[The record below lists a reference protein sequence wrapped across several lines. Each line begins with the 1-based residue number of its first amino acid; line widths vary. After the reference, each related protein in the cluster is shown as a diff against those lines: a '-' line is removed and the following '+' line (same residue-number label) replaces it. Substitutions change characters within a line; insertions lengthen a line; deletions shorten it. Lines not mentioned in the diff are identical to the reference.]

1 MTTMTVKASLKLP
14 NQTRTVW

>member
-14 NQTRTVW
+14 NQTRTVL